1 MISISIIEDHEQYRT
16 SLTNTIHDN
25 DKFSIIGS
33 YSSAEEALLSIVKYP
48 PDIAIV
54 DIRLKNISG
63 IDFILQS
70 KAKIP
75 NTQFLICSA
84 YQNSENIFNALRA
97 GASGY
102 IVKGATPDEIQN
114 AILELYYGGAPMSPY
129 IAKKVINLL
138 HNDREPINFSL
149 TDRELE
155 VLSLLSKGHLY
166 KEISDMLF
174 ISKNTVKNH
183 CKNIY
188 KRLHVQNKTEAVN
201 KYRNLL

>member
-1 MISISIIEDHEQYRT
+1 MISISIIEDHEPYRIL
-16 SLTNTIHDN
+16 LTNMIQDN
-25 DKFSIIGS
+25 DEFLILGS
-33 YSSAEEALLSIVKYP
+33 YSSAEEALQSIVKDS

-54 DIRLKNISG
+54 DISLKNISG

-70 KAKIP
+70 KTKIP

-102 IVKGATPDEIQN
+102 IVKGATPAEIQS
-114 AILELYYGGAPMSPY
+114 AILELYEGGAPMSPY

-138 HNDREPINFSL
+138 HGREPVNFNL

-166 KEISDMLF
+166 KEISDLLF
-174 ISKNTVKNH
+174 ISINTVKNH

-201 KYRNLL
+201 KYRNML

>member
-1 MISISIIEDHEQYRT
+1 MISISIIEDHEQYRIL
-16 SLTNTIHDN
+16 LTNMIHNN
-25 DKFSIIGS
+25 DKFLIIGS
-33 YSSAEEALLSIVKYP
+33 YSSAEEALQSIIKYP

-102 IVKGATPDEIQN
+102 IVKGATPEEIQN
-114 AILELYYGGAPMSPY
+114 AVLELYDGGAPMSPY

-138 HNDREPINFSL
+138 HGREPVNFNL

-174 ISKNTVKNH
+174 ISINTVKNH

>member
-1 MISISIIEDHEQYRT
+1 MISISIIEDHEQYRS
-16 SLTNTIHDN
+16 SLNNIIQEN
-25 DKFSIIGS
+25 AEFSILGS
-33 YSSAEEALLSIVKYP
+33 YSSAEEALQSIVKNP

-84 YQNSENIFNALRA
+84 YENSENIFNALRA

-102 IVKGATPDEIQN
+102 IVKGSTPAEIQD
-114 AILELYYGGAPMSPY
+114 AVLELHNGGAPMSPY
-129 IAKKVINLL
+129 IAKKVIKLL
-138 HNDREPINFSL
+138 HDNREPVSYDL